1 MTVISNATDFWLVRD
16 ASPFPNVTLGED
28 VTFDFLIEPGN
39 GYDRLKEYQRYAGY
53 AEVRETIG
61 GVMVH
66 NSADFSG
73 EPINELLLAVEP
85 DPSDARAVWGVIQ
98 EIDDQTQRP
107 GEIARVSI
115 TLTIIGRVS
124 NYPNQSDIEAARTAF

>member
-1 MTVISNATDFWLVRD
+1 MTTLRNATDSLTVTD
-16 ASPFPNVTLGED
+16 QSPFPSTTLGED
-28 VTFDFLIEPGN
+28 VTFEYFVKSQSD
-39 GYDRLKEYQRYAGY
+39 YDRLKQYQRYAGY
-53 AEVRETIG
+53 AEVTQTVG

-66 NSADFSG
+66 NPADLSS

-85 DPSDARAVWGVIQ
+85 DPSDARGVWGVIQ
-98 EIDDQTQRP
+98 EIRDDTQRP

-124 NYPNQSDIEAARTAF
+124 NYPNQSDIESARTAF